1 MLQPGLQGYWKFFG
15 RVDLGNTWF
24 FHAPVPAGTTAD
36 NFDFKAYV
44 QEAVGAELALELEH
58 IGFWDLRFA
67 IADRYQSG
75 RLFVAGDAAHSH
87 PPYGGYGVN
96 AGLEDARNLGWK
108 LAAVLQGWAGEALLA
123 SYSAER
129 QPVFASTMRDF
140 IAQSIETD
148 KAFLATFDPMRDKPA
163 FEQAWQERSQG
174 AIGEVHAFEPHYEG
188 SPVVFHEG
196 AGSHFSS
203 AKGSHR
209 FEARAGHHLAP
220 VVLADGRNIY
230 QALGDGFCL
239 LAVDAQAGTAQR
251 FQEAAKELGLP
262 LTVIEEARG
271 HEADRYQTRWVLVRP
286 DQFIAWVGHDADIGP
301 EQAHA
306 LLAHALGGALKS
318 AH

>member
-1 MLQPGLQGYWKFFG
+1 
-15 RVDLGNTWF
+15 
-24 FHAPVPAGTTAD
+24 
-36 NFDFKAYV
+36 
-44 QEAVGAELALELEH
+44 
-58 IGFWDLRFA
+58 
-67 IADRYQSG
+67 
-75 RLFVAGDAAHSH
+75 
-87 PPYGGYGVN
+87 
-96 AGLEDARNLGWK
+96 
-108 LAAVLQGWAGEALLA
+108 
-123 SYSAER
+123 
-129 QPVFASTMRDF
+129 MRDF

-188 SPVVFHEG
+188 SPVVFQEG
-196 AGSHFSS
+196 AGSRVSS
-203 AKGSHR
+203 SKGSHR

-251 FQEAAKELGLP
+251 FQEAANALRLP
-262 LTVIEEARG
+262 LTVIEEAQG
-271 HEADRYQTRWVLVRP
+271 QEADRYQARWVLVRP